1 MIRLEG
7 VSRRWPEFAIR
18 DITLEV
24 KQGQYLAVVGP
35 TGAGKTLLLE
45 LLLAFINQT
54 TAAFGSAEGM

>member
-1 MIRLEG
+1 VIRLDA

-24 KQGQYLAVVGP
+24 KPGQYLAVVGP

-45 LLLAFINQT
+45 LLLGIYQPDR
-54 TAAFGSAEGM
+54 GRV